1 MSGGHGQVLGHPQPD
16 RARLHLRRGR
26 VAALG
31 AAGLIVAVGV
41 LVLGAAA
48 LTGGPR
54 ALAQASVA
62 PQIDSGPSFSVE
74 EGTAAVATLVATDD
88 DTDAVGL
95 EWSIAGGADQSH
107 FTLTEAGELSFTAAK
122 DFENPDDS
130 EPDGVYEVSVSV
142 TDGTDSDTA
151 ALTVTVTNVI
161 ELTTMTGGVP
171 VLLSSLS
178 RRLLSN
184 SGRGA
189 RDRVGGC
196 GRIGGMQGTE
206 KPDRE
211 LLDALGLCGALVREG
226 SVYRFLAEHR
236 LRLFGDGLFA
246 DLFGGRGRPSV
257 PGSVIAVVM
266 VLQAL
271 EGCSDREAVE
281 RLRCDVRWKAAAGL
295 GIDDE
300 GFDASVLTLWR
311 QRLRASERPERIFD
325 AVREVAAECGALSK
339 RTRRALD
346 STVLYDAVATQDTVT
361 MIGAQIR
368 RVRRLAPQA
377 AAVALGHDYDGRA
390 KPVCDWGD
398 PDERAW
404 LIDDLV
410 TDAQRVLDALDGSEL
425 SDEQAQAAAL
435 LAVVAG
441 QDVEADP
448 KVPGRWRIARRV
460 AKGRVISTVDP
471 EARHAR
477 KSRSQRRDGYKA
489 HICAEP
495 DTGLITAAELTT
507 ADTSDARVG
516 PRLLQ
521 QDPTAPHNTA
531 DTVDTTADTTDTTA
545 DTTTDTTADTT
556 ADNTADTVDT
566 TADTDTA
573 DTADAEGF
581 VGLVLADSAYASGEA
596 LDAFA
601 AAGYDTAIKPINP
614 KPLIAGGFTRDDFT
628 IDTDAQT
635 VTCPAGH
642 TKAVKS
648 GAARFG
654 ASCSSCPLR
663 PRCTTSAAGRS
674 VTVDAYHHRR
684 QANKTRWARPATQA
698 LYRRHRPMAERSIAW
713 LTRNKARRV
722 PYRGVAANH
731 LWLTTRAAA
740 VNLVRLTNLGV
751 THNNGAFTL

>member
-1 MSGGHGQVLGHPQPD
+1 M
-16 RARLHLRRGR
+16 
-26 VAALG
+26 
-31 AAGLIVAVGV
+31 
-41 LVLGAAA
+41 
-48 LTGGPR
+48 
-54 ALAQASVA
+54 
-62 PQIDSGPSFSVE
+62 
-74 EGTAAVATLVATDD
+74 
-88 DTDAVGL
+88 
-95 EWSIAGGADQSH
+95 
-107 FTLTEAGELSFTAAK
+107 
-122 DFENPDDS
+122 
-130 EPDGVYEVSVSV
+130 
-142 TDGTDSDTA
+142 
-151 ALTVTVTNVI
+151 
-161 ELTTMTGGVP
+161 
-171 VLLSSLS
+171 
-178 RRLLSN
+178 
-184 SGRGA
+184 
-189 RDRVGGC
+189 
-196 GRIGGMQGTE
+196 
-206 KPDRE
+206 
-211 LLDALGLCGALVREG
+211 
-226 SVYRFLAEHR
+226 YRFLAEHR

-311 QRLRASERPERIFD
+311 QRLRASSCPERIFD

-377 AAVALGHDYDGRA
+377 AAVALGHDYDSRA

-531 DTVDTTADTTDTTA
+531 DTVDTTADTADTTA
-545 DTTTDTTADTT
+545 DTADT
-556 ADNTADTVDT
+556 
-566 TADTDTA
+566 

-674 VTVDAYHHRR
+674 VTVDAHHRRR
-684 QANKTRWARPATQA
+684 QANKARWARPATQA

>member
-1 MSGGHGQVLGHPQPD
+1 
-16 RARLHLRRGR
+16 
-26 VAALG
+26 
-31 AAGLIVAVGV
+31 
-41 LVLGAAA
+41 
-48 LTGGPR
+48 
-54 ALAQASVA
+54 
-62 PQIDSGPSFSVE
+62 
-74 EGTAAVATLVATDD
+74 
-88 DTDAVGL
+88 
-95 EWSIAGGADQSH
+95 
-107 FTLTEAGELSFTAAK
+107 
-122 DFENPDDS
+122 
-130 EPDGVYEVSVSV
+130 
-142 TDGTDSDTA
+142 
-151 ALTVTVTNVI
+151 
-161 ELTTMTGGVP
+161 
-171 VLLSSLS
+171 
-178 RRLLSN
+178 
-184 SGRGA
+184 
-189 RDRVGGC
+189 
-196 GRIGGMQGTE
+196 MQGTE

-226 SVYRFLAEHR
+226 SVHRFLAEHR

-246 DLFGGRGRPSV
+246 DLFGPRGRPSV

-311 QRLRASERPERIFD
+311 QRLRASSCPERIFD

-368 RVRRLAPQA
+368 RVRKLAPRA
-377 AAVALGHDYDGRA
+377 AALVLARDYDSRA

-404 LIDDLV
+404 LVDELV

-521 QDPTAPHNTA
+521 QDPTAPHNT
-531 DTVDTTADTTDTTA
+531 DS
-545 DTTTDTTADTT
+545 
-556 ADNTADTVDT
+556 ADNTDTDTDTAD

-573 DTADAEGF
+573 DTADTADTDTDSADTDTADTDTADTAAVGGVGAEGF

-601 AAGYDTAIKPINP
+601 AAGYDTAIKPIDP
-614 KPLIAGGFTRDDFT
+614 KPRIPGGFTRDDFT

-642 TKAVKS
+642 TKAVTS
-648 GAARFG
+648 AAARFG
-654 ASCSSCPLR
+654 ALCRGCPLR
-663 PRCTTSAAGRS
+663 ARCTTSAAGRS
-674 VTVDAYHHRR
+674 VTVDQHHHRR
-684 QANKTRWARPATQA
+684 QANKTRWAQPATQA
-698 LYRRHRPMAERSIAW
+698 AYQQHRPMAERSIAW

>member
-1 MSGGHGQVLGHPQPD
+1 
-16 RARLHLRRGR
+16 
-26 VAALG
+26 
-31 AAGLIVAVGV
+31 
-41 LVLGAAA
+41 
-48 LTGGPR
+48 
-54 ALAQASVA
+54 
-62 PQIDSGPSFSVE
+62 
-74 EGTAAVATLVATDD
+74 
-88 DTDAVGL
+88 
-95 EWSIAGGADQSH
+95 
-107 FTLTEAGELSFTAAK
+107 
-122 DFENPDDS
+122 
-130 EPDGVYEVSVSV
+130 
-142 TDGTDSDTA
+142 
-151 ALTVTVTNVI
+151 
-161 ELTTMTGGVP
+161 
-171 VLLSSLS
+171 
-178 RRLLSN
+178 
-184 SGRGA
+184 
-189 RDRVGGC
+189 
-196 GRIGGMQGTE
+196 MQGTE

-236 LRLFGDGLFA
+236 LRLFPDGLFA

-271 EGCSDREAVE
+271 EGCSDREAIE

-339 RTRRALD
+339 GTMRALD

-368 RVRRLAPQA
+368 RVRKLAPQA
-377 AAVALGHDYDGRA
+377 AALVLAHDYDSRA

-398 PDERAW
+398 PDERGW
-404 LIDDLV
+404 LIDELV
-410 TDAQRVLDALDGSEL
+410 TDARAVLDALEGSEL
-425 SDEQAQAAAL
+425 SDEQARAAAL

-441 QDVEADP
+441 QDVETDP

-460 AKGRVISTVDP
+460 APGRVISTVDP

-507 ADTSDARVG
+507 ADTSDAQVG

-521 QDPTAPHNTA
+521 QDPTAPHNTDTA
-531 DTVDTTADTTDTTA
+531 DTDTTDT
-545 DTTTDTTADTT
+545 DTTDTD
-556 ADNTADTVDT
+556 

-573 DTADAEGF
+573 DTDTADTDADTADTDTADTTDTTDTADTAAVGGVGAEGF

-614 KPLIAGGFTRDDFT
+614 KPRITGGFTRDDFT

-642 TKAVKS
+642 TKAVTS
-648 GAARFG
+648 AAARFG
-654 ASCSSCPLR
+654 ALCNGCPLR
-663 PRCTTSAAGRS
+663 ARCTTSAAGRS

-684 QANKTRWARPATQA
+684 QANKTRFAQPATQA
-698 LYRRHRPMAERSIAW
+698 AYQQHRSMAERSIAW
-713 LTRNKARRV
+713 LTRNKARRKV
-722 PYRGVAANH
+722 LLSKCPFSGV
-731 LWLTTRAAA
+731 
-740 VNLVRLTNLGV
+740 
-751 THNNGAFTL
+751 

>member
-1 MSGGHGQVLGHPQPD
+1 
-16 RARLHLRRGR
+16 
-26 VAALG
+26 
-31 AAGLIVAVGV
+31 
-41 LVLGAAA
+41 
-48 LTGGPR
+48 
-54 ALAQASVA
+54 
-62 PQIDSGPSFSVE
+62 
-74 EGTAAVATLVATDD
+74 
-88 DTDAVGL
+88 
-95 EWSIAGGADQSH
+95 
-107 FTLTEAGELSFTAAK
+107 
-122 DFENPDDS
+122 
-130 EPDGVYEVSVSV
+130 
-142 TDGTDSDTA
+142 
-151 ALTVTVTNVI
+151 
-161 ELTTMTGGVP
+161 
-171 VLLSSLS
+171 
-178 RRLLSN
+178 
-184 SGRGA
+184 
-189 RDRVGGC
+189 
-196 GRIGGMQGTE
+196 MQGTE

-271 EGCSDREAVE
+271 EGCSDREAIE

-311 QRLRASERPERIFD
+311 QRLRASSCPERIFD
-325 AVREVAAECGALSK
+325 AVREVAAECGALSR

-377 AAVALGHDYDGRA
+377 AALALAHDYDSRA

-404 LIDDLV
+404 LIDELV
-410 TDAQRVLDALDGSEL
+410 TDAQRVLDALAGSEL
-425 SDEQAQAAAL
+425 SDEQARAAAL

-531 DTVDTTADTTDTTA
+531 DTTTADTATA
-545 DTTTDTTADTT
+545 DTDTADADSGTADTADADSGT
-556 ADNTADTVDT
+556 AD

-573 DTADAEGF
+573 DTDTADTADADSGTADTADADAEGF

-614 KPLIAGGFTRDDFT
+614 KPRITGGFTRDDFT

-642 TKAVKS
+642 TKAVTS
-648 GAARFG
+648 AAARFG
-654 ASCSSCPLR
+654 ALCRGCPLR
-663 PRCTTSAAGRS
+663 ARCTTSAAGRS

-684 QANKTRWARPATQA
+684 QANKTRWAQPATQGA
-698 LYRRHRPMAERSIAW
+698 YQQHRPMAERSIAW

>member
-1 MSGGHGQVLGHPQPD
+1 
-16 RARLHLRRGR
+16 
-26 VAALG
+26 
-31 AAGLIVAVGV
+31 
-41 LVLGAAA
+41 
-48 LTGGPR
+48 
-54 ALAQASVA
+54 
-62 PQIDSGPSFSVE
+62 
-74 EGTAAVATLVATDD
+74 
-88 DTDAVGL
+88 
-95 EWSIAGGADQSH
+95 
-107 FTLTEAGELSFTAAK
+107 
-122 DFENPDDS
+122 
-130 EPDGVYEVSVSV
+130 
-142 TDGTDSDTA
+142 
-151 ALTVTVTNVI
+151 
-161 ELTTMTGGVP
+161 
-171 VLLSSLS
+171 
-178 RRLLSN
+178 
-184 SGRGA
+184 
-189 RDRVGGC
+189 
-196 GRIGGMQGTE
+196 MQGTE
-206 KPDRE
+206 KLDRE
-211 LLDALGLCGALVREG
+211 LLDTLGLCGGLVREG
-226 SVYRFLAEHR
+226 SVHRFLAENR
-236 LRLFGDGLFA
+236 LRLFPDGLFE
-246 DLFGGRGRPSV
+246 DLFGPRGRPSV

-271 EGCSDREAVE
+271 EGCSDREALE

-295 GIDDE
+295 GIDDG

-311 QRLRASERPERIFD
+311 QRLRASGCPERIFD
-325 AVREVAAECGALSK
+325 AVREVAAECGALSNK
-339 RTRRALD
+339 TMRALD
-346 STVLYDAVATQDTVT
+346 STVLFDAVATQDTVT
-361 MIGAQIR
+361 MISAQIR
-368 RVRRLAPQA
+368 RVRRLAPA
-377 AAVALGHDYDGRA
+377 AAGLVLGHDYDARA
-390 KPVCDWGD
+390 RPVCDWDD

-425 SDEQAQAAAL
+425 TEEQAQAAAL

-460 AKGRVISTVDP
+460 VPGRVISTVDP

-477 KSRSQRRDGYKA
+477 KSRSRRSDGYKA

-495 DTGLITAAELTT
+495 DTGLITAVELTT
-507 ADTSDARVG
+507 ADTSDAQVG

-521 QDPTAPHNTA
+521 QDPTAPHNT
-531 DTVDTTADTTDTTA
+531 
-545 DTTTDTTADTT
+545 
-556 ADNTADTVDT
+556 

-573 DTADAEGF
+573 DTDTGSDTADTDTGSDTADTDTGSDTADTDTGSDTADTDTGSDTVDTADTDTGSDTADTDTADTDTGSDTDTVDTAAVGDVGAEGF

-601 AAGYDTAIKPINP
+601 AAGYGTAIKPIDR

-642 TKAVKS
+642 TKAIKS

-654 ASCSSCPLR
+654 ALCGGCPLR
-663 PRCTTSAAGRS
+663 ARCTTSAAGRS
-674 VTVDAYHHRR
+674 VTVDEHHQRR
-684 QANKTRWARPATQA
+684 QANKTRWAQSATQDA
-698 LYRRHRPMAERSIAW
+698 YRQHRPMAERSIAW

-740 VNLVRLTNLGV
+740 VNLTRLTNLGL

>member
-1 MSGGHGQVLGHPQPD
+1 
-16 RARLHLRRGR
+16 
-26 VAALG
+26 
-31 AAGLIVAVGV
+31 
-41 LVLGAAA
+41 
-48 LTGGPR
+48 
-54 ALAQASVA
+54 
-62 PQIDSGPSFSVE
+62 
-74 EGTAAVATLVATDD
+74 
-88 DTDAVGL
+88 
-95 EWSIAGGADQSH
+95 
-107 FTLTEAGELSFTAAK
+107 
-122 DFENPDDS
+122 
-130 EPDGVYEVSVSV
+130 
-142 TDGTDSDTA
+142 
-151 ALTVTVTNVI
+151 
-161 ELTTMTGGVP
+161 
-171 VLLSSLS
+171 
-178 RRLLSN
+178 
-184 SGRGA
+184 
-189 RDRVGGC
+189 
-196 GRIGGMQGTE
+196 MQGTE

-311 QRLRASERPERIFD
+311 QRLRASSCPERIFD

-339 RTRRALD
+339 RTMRALD

-368 RVRRLAPQA
+368 RVRKLAPRA
-377 AAVALGHDYDGRA
+377 AALVLARDYDGRA

-398 PDERAW
+398 PDERGW
-404 LIDDLV
+404 LIDELV
-410 TDAQRVLDALDGSEL
+410 SDARAVLDALEGSEL
-425 SDEQAQAAAL
+425 TEEQAQAAAL

-507 ADTSDARVG
+507 ADTSDAQVG

-521 QDPTAPHNTA
+521 QDPTAPHNTTDTTDTDTGSDTA
-531 DTVDTTADTTDTTA
+531 DTADTTDT
-545 DTTTDTTADTT
+545 DTGS
-556 ADNTADTVDT
+556 
-566 TADTDTA
+566 DTA
-573 DTADAEGF
+573 DTADTTDTDTGSDTADTADTTDTDTGSDTADTADTDSADTAAVGDVGAEGF

-601 AAGYDTAIKPINP
+601 AAGYGTAIKPIDP
-614 KPLIAGGFTRDDFT
+614 QAAHRRRLHPRRLHHRHRRADRDLPRRAHQSHQIRRGPLRRAVRRLPPTRPLHHLRRR
-628 IDTDAQT
+628 AQRHRRRIPPPPT
-635 VTCPAGH
+635 SQQDPLGPARHPGRLPTAPPH
-642 TKAVKS
+642 GRTLHRMAHPQQSQTRPLPRRRRQPPLAHHQSRRRQPRAPHQPRRHPQQRRLHPLKRPRR
-648 GAARFG
+648 AARPNPTG
-654 ASCSSCPLR
+654 PTGQPATPTPAPSPAATPLAQQSPRSSVGPNCSSGRLSNSSSGSSSSSS
-663 PRCTTSAAGRS
+663 SA
-674 VTVDAYHHRR
+674 
-684 QANKTRWARPATQA
+684 
-698 LYRRHRPMAERSIAW
+698 
-713 LTRNKARRV
+713 
-722 PYRGVAANH
+722 
-731 LWLTTRAAA
+731 
-740 VNLVRLTNLGV
+740 
-751 THNNGAFTL
+751 

>member
-1 MSGGHGQVLGHPQPD
+1 
-16 RARLHLRRGR
+16 
-26 VAALG
+26 
-31 AAGLIVAVGV
+31 
-41 LVLGAAA
+41 
-48 LTGGPR
+48 
-54 ALAQASVA
+54 
-62 PQIDSGPSFSVE
+62 
-74 EGTAAVATLVATDD
+74 
-88 DTDAVGL
+88 
-95 EWSIAGGADQSH
+95 
-107 FTLTEAGELSFTAAK
+107 
-122 DFENPDDS
+122 
-130 EPDGVYEVSVSV
+130 
-142 TDGTDSDTA
+142 
-151 ALTVTVTNVI
+151 
-161 ELTTMTGGVP
+161 
-171 VLLSSLS
+171 
-178 RRLLSN
+178 
-184 SGRGA
+184 
-189 RDRVGGC
+189 
-196 GRIGGMQGTE
+196 MQGTE

-226 SVYRFLAEHR
+226 SVHRFLAEHR

-271 EGCSDREAVE
+271 EGCSDREAME

-300 GFDASVLTLWR
+300 GSDASVLTLWR

-339 RTRRALD
+339 GTRRALD

-368 RVRRLAPQA
+368 RVRRLAPRA
-377 AAVALGHDYDGRA
+377 AGLVLAHDYDGRA

-398 PDERAW
+398 PDERGW
-404 LIDDLV
+404 LIDELV
-410 TDAQRVLDALDGSEL
+410 TDAQRVLDALEGSEL

-507 ADTSDARVG
+507 ADTSDAQVG

-521 QDPTAPHNTA
+521 QDPTAPHNTDSA
-531 DTVDTTADTTDTTA
+531 DTDTAGYD
-545 DTTTDTTADTT
+545 
-556 ADNTADTVDT
+556 

-573 DTADAEGF
+573 DTTTAAVGDVGAEGF

-601 AAGYDTAIKPINP
+601 AAGYDTAIKPIDP
-614 KPLIAGGFTRDDFT
+614 KPRITGGFTRDDFT

-642 TKAVKS
+642 TKAVTS
-648 GAARFG
+648 AAARFG
-654 ASCSSCPLR
+654 ALCSGCPLR
-663 PRCTTSAAGRS
+663 ARCTTSATGRS

-684 QANKTRWARPATQA
+684 QANKTRWAQPATQGA
-698 LYRRHRPMAERSIAW
+698 YQQHRPMAERSIAW

-751 THNNGAFTL
+751 THHNGAFTL

>member
-1 MSGGHGQVLGHPQPD
+1 
-16 RARLHLRRGR
+16 
-26 VAALG
+26 
-31 AAGLIVAVGV
+31 
-41 LVLGAAA
+41 
-48 LTGGPR
+48 
-54 ALAQASVA
+54 
-62 PQIDSGPSFSVE
+62 
-74 EGTAAVATLVATDD
+74 
-88 DTDAVGL
+88 
-95 EWSIAGGADQSH
+95 
-107 FTLTEAGELSFTAAK
+107 
-122 DFENPDDS
+122 
-130 EPDGVYEVSVSV
+130 
-142 TDGTDSDTA
+142 
-151 ALTVTVTNVI
+151 
-161 ELTTMTGGVP
+161 
-171 VLLSSLS
+171 
-178 RRLLSN
+178 
-184 SGRGA
+184 
-189 RDRVGGC
+189 
-196 GRIGGMQGTE
+196 MQGTE

-377 AAVALGHDYDGRA
+377 AVLVLAHDYDSRA

-404 LIDDLV
+404 LIDELV
-410 TDAQRVLDALDGSEL
+410 TDARAVLDALDGSEL

-477 KSRSQRRDGYKA
+477 KSRSQRSDGYKA
-489 HICAEP
+489 HICACS
-495 DTGLITAAELTT
+495 DSGIVSALGWLITQHRCG
-507 ADTSDARVG
+507 SM
-516 PRLLQ
+516 
-521 QDPTAPHNTA
+521 
-531 DTVDTTADTTDTTA
+531 
-545 DTTTDTTADTT
+545 
-556 ADNTADTVDT
+556 
-566 TADTDTA
+566 
-573 DTADAEGF
+573 
-581 VGLVLADSAYASGEA
+581 A
-596 LDAFA
+596 L
-601 AAGYDTAIKPINP
+601 
-614 KPLIAGGFTRDDFT
+614 
-628 IDTDAQT
+628 
-635 VTCPAGH
+635 
-642 TKAVKS
+642 
-648 GAARFG
+648 
-654 ASCSSCPLR
+654 
-663 PRCTTSAAGRS
+663 
-674 VTVDAYHHRR
+674 
-684 QANKTRWARPATQA
+684 
-698 LYRRHRPMAERSIAW
+698 
-713 LTRNKARRV
+713 
-722 PYRGVAANH
+722 
-731 LWLTTRAAA
+731 
-740 VNLVRLTNLGV
+740 
-751 THNNGAFTL
+751 

>member
-1 MSGGHGQVLGHPQPD
+1 
-16 RARLHLRRGR
+16 
-26 VAALG
+26 
-31 AAGLIVAVGV
+31 
-41 LVLGAAA
+41 
-48 LTGGPR
+48 
-54 ALAQASVA
+54 
-62 PQIDSGPSFSVE
+62 
-74 EGTAAVATLVATDD
+74 
-88 DTDAVGL
+88 
-95 EWSIAGGADQSH
+95 
-107 FTLTEAGELSFTAAK
+107 
-122 DFENPDDS
+122 
-130 EPDGVYEVSVSV
+130 
-142 TDGTDSDTA
+142 
-151 ALTVTVTNVI
+151 
-161 ELTTMTGGVP
+161 
-171 VLLSSLS
+171 
-178 RRLLSN
+178 
-184 SGRGA
+184 
-189 RDRVGGC
+189 
-196 GRIGGMQGTE
+196 MQGTE

-211 LLDALGLCGALVREG
+211 LLDALGLCGALVGEG

-236 LRLFGDGLFA
+236 LRLFPDELFA
-246 DLFGGRGRPSV
+246 DLFGPRGRPSV

-271 EGCSDREAVE
+271 EGCSDREAIE

-295 GIDDE
+295 SIDDG

-311 QRLRASERPERIFD
+311 QRLRASSRPERIFD

-361 MIGAQIR
+361 MISAQIR
-368 RVRRLAPQA
+368 RVRRLAPEA
-377 AAVALGHDYDGRA
+377 AGVALGHDYDSRA

-404 LIDDLV
+404 LIDEMV
-410 TDAQRVLDALDGSEL
+410 TDARAVLDALEGSEL
-425 SDEQAQAAAL
+425 SGEQAKAAAL

-460 AKGRVISTVDP
+460 APGRVISTVDP

-521 QDPTAPHNTA
+521 QDPTAPHNTDSA
-531 DTVDTTADTTDTTA
+531 D
-545 DTTTDTTADTT
+545 
-556 ADNTADTVDT
+556 
-566 TADTDTA
+566 TADTDSDSA
-573 DTADAEGF
+573 DTADTDSDSADTDSADTADTDSDSADTDSADTADTDSDSADTADTDSDSADSADTADTDSDSADSADADSDSADTDSADTDSDSDAVLEAGGF

-596 LDAFA
+596 LDAFE
-601 AAGYDTAIKPINP
+601 AAGYATAIKPIDP
-614 KPLIAGGFTRDDFT
+614 RPRIKGGFTRDDFA

-642 TKAVKS
+642 TKAVTS

-654 ASCSSCPLR
+654 ALCGGCPLR
-663 PRCTTSAAGRS
+663 ARCTTSRSGRS
-674 VTVDAYHHRR
+674 VTVDAHHARR
-684 QANKTRWARPATQA
+684 QANKTRWAQPATQA
-698 LYRRHRPMAERSIAW
+698 AYRQHRPMAERSIAW

-740 VNLVRLTNLGV
+740 VNLARLTNLGV

>member
-1 MSGGHGQVLGHPQPD
+1 
-16 RARLHLRRGR
+16 
-26 VAALG
+26 
-31 AAGLIVAVGV
+31 
-41 LVLGAAA
+41 
-48 LTGGPR
+48 
-54 ALAQASVA
+54 
-62 PQIDSGPSFSVE
+62 
-74 EGTAAVATLVATDD
+74 
-88 DTDAVGL
+88 
-95 EWSIAGGADQSH
+95 
-107 FTLTEAGELSFTAAK
+107 
-122 DFENPDDS
+122 
-130 EPDGVYEVSVSV
+130 
-142 TDGTDSDTA
+142 
-151 ALTVTVTNVI
+151 
-161 ELTTMTGGVP
+161 
-171 VLLSSLS
+171 
-178 RRLLSN
+178 
-184 SGRGA
+184 
-189 RDRVGGC
+189 
-196 GRIGGMQGTE
+196 MQGTE

-271 EGCSDREAVE
+271 EGCSDREAIE

-311 QRLRASERPERIFD
+311 QRLRASERPERVFD

-368 RVRRLAPQA
+368 RVRRLAPRA
-377 AAVALGHDYDGRA
+377 AALVLAHDYDSRA

-398 PDERAW
+398 PDERGW
-404 LIDDLV
+404 LIDELV
-410 TDAQRVLDALDGSEL
+410 SDAQRVLDALEGSEL

-521 QDPTAPHNTA
+521 QDPTAPHNT
-531 DTVDTTADTTDTTA
+531 DTDTADTA
-545 DTTTDTTADTT
+545 D
-556 ADNTADTVDT
+556 

-573 DTADAEGF
+573 DTADTADTDTADTDTADTDTADTDTADTDTADTDTADTATADTATADNTDTADTAAVGGVGAEGF

-601 AAGYDTAIKPINP
+601 AAGYDTAIKPIDP
-614 KPLIAGGFTRDDFT
+614 KPRIPGGFTRDDFT

-642 TKAVKS
+642 TKAVTS
-648 GAARFG
+648 AAARFG
-654 ASCSSCPLR
+654 ALCNTCPLR
-663 PRCTTSAAGRS
+663 ARCTTSAAGRS
-674 VTVDAYHHRR
+674 VTVDQHHHRR
-684 QANKTRWARPATQA
+684 QANKTRWAQPATQA
-698 LYRRHRPMAERSIAW
+698 AYQQHRPMAERSIAW

>member
-1 MSGGHGQVLGHPQPD
+1 
-16 RARLHLRRGR
+16 
-26 VAALG
+26 
-31 AAGLIVAVGV
+31 
-41 LVLGAAA
+41 
-48 LTGGPR
+48 
-54 ALAQASVA
+54 
-62 PQIDSGPSFSVE
+62 
-74 EGTAAVATLVATDD
+74 
-88 DTDAVGL
+88 
-95 EWSIAGGADQSH
+95 
-107 FTLTEAGELSFTAAK
+107 
-122 DFENPDDS
+122 
-130 EPDGVYEVSVSV
+130 
-142 TDGTDSDTA
+142 
-151 ALTVTVTNVI
+151 
-161 ELTTMTGGVP
+161 
-171 VLLSSLS
+171 
-178 RRLLSN
+178 
-184 SGRGA
+184 
-189 RDRVGGC
+189 
-196 GRIGGMQGTE
+196 MQGTE

-311 QRLRASERPERIFD
+311 QRLRASSCPERIFD

-368 RVRRLAPQA
+368 RVRKLAPRA
-377 AAVALGHDYDGRA
+377 AALVLAHDYDSRA

-404 LIDDLV
+404 LIDELV
-410 TDAQRVLDALDGSEL
+410 TDAQRVLDALAGSEL

-521 QDPTAPHNTA
+521 QGPTAPHNT
-531 DTVDTTADTTDTTA
+531 DTADTADTDTA
-545 DTTTDTTADTT
+545 DTD
-556 ADNTADTVDT
+556 

-573 DTADAEGF
+573 DTADTDTADTDTADTDTADTDTADTDTADTAAVGGVGAEGF

-601 AAGYDTAIKPINP
+601 AAGYDTAIKPIDP
-614 KPLIAGGFTRDDFT
+614 KPRIPGGFTRDDFT

-642 TKAVKS
+642 TKAVTS
-648 GAARFG
+648 AAARFG
-654 ASCSSCPLR
+654 ALCNGCPLR
-663 PRCTTSAAGRS
+663 ARCTTSAAGRS
-674 VTVDAYHHRR
+674 VTVDQHHHRR
-684 QANKTRWARPATQA
+684 QANKTRWAQPATQA
-698 LYRRHRPMAERSIAW
+698 AYQQHRPMAERSIAW

>member
-1 MSGGHGQVLGHPQPD
+1 
-16 RARLHLRRGR
+16 
-26 VAALG
+26 
-31 AAGLIVAVGV
+31 
-41 LVLGAAA
+41 
-48 LTGGPR
+48 
-54 ALAQASVA
+54 
-62 PQIDSGPSFSVE
+62 
-74 EGTAAVATLVATDD
+74 
-88 DTDAVGL
+88 
-95 EWSIAGGADQSH
+95 
-107 FTLTEAGELSFTAAK
+107 
-122 DFENPDDS
+122 
-130 EPDGVYEVSVSV
+130 
-142 TDGTDSDTA
+142 
-151 ALTVTVTNVI
+151 
-161 ELTTMTGGVP
+161 
-171 VLLSSLS
+171 
-178 RRLLSN
+178 
-184 SGRGA
+184 
-189 RDRVGGC
+189 
-196 GRIGGMQGTE
+196 MQGTE

-211 LLDALGLCGALVREG
+211 LLDTLGLCGGLVREG
-226 SVYRFLAEHR
+226 SVYRFLAENR
-236 LRLFGDGLFA
+236 LRLFPDGLFE
-246 DLFGGRGRPSV
+246 DLFGPRGRPSV

-271 EGCSDREAVE
+271 EGCSDREAIE

-295 GIDDE
+295 GIDDG
-300 GFDASVLTLWR
+300 GFDSSVLTLWR

-325 AVREVAAECGALSK
+325 AVREVAAECGALSNK
-339 RTRRALD
+339 TMRALD

-361 MIGAQIR
+361 MISAQIR
-368 RVRRLAPQA
+368 RVRRLAPEA
-377 AAVALGHDYDGRA
+377 AALVLGHDYDSRA

-398 PDERAW
+398 PHERVW
-404 LIDDLV
+404 LIDEMV
-410 TDAQRVLDALDGSEL
+410 TDARAVLDALEGSQL
-425 SDEQAQAAAL
+425 SGEQAQAAAL

-460 AKGRVISTVDP
+460 APGRVISTVDP

-521 QDPTAPHNTA
+521 QDPTAPHNT
-531 DTVDTTADTTDTTA
+531 TDT
-545 DTTTDTTADTT
+545 D
-556 ADNTADTVDT
+556 

-573 DTADAEGF
+573 DTADAADTDTADTADAADTDTADTADAADTDTADTADTADAADTDTADAADAADTADTADADADADTGSADADSDTADTDTADTADTGSDTAGSASAVGDVESEGF
-581 VGLVLADSAYASGEA
+581 VGLVLADAAYASGDA

-601 AAGYDTAIKPINP
+601 AAGYDTAIKPIDP
-614 KPLIAGGFTRDDFT
+614 KARITGGFTRDDFT

-642 TKAVKS
+642 NKAVTS

-654 ASCSSCPLR
+654 ALCDGCPQR
-663 PRCTTSAAGRS
+663 ARCTTSATGRT
-674 VTVDAYHHRR
+674 VTVDAHHARR
-684 QANKTRWARPATQA
+684 QANNTRWAQPATQA
-698 LYRRHRPMAERSIAW
+698 AYRQHRPMAERSIAW

-740 VNLVRLTNLGV
+740 VNLTRLANLGV
-751 THNNGAFTL
+751 THTGGAFTL